1 MSTFSSLLVT
11 LLLSVLIF
19 RIRWQMMRNWSC
31 TRSWWDVG
39 EPSQTVDCYGRPS
52 LTTGPT
58 SSSSPSGGQSSL
70 TVSLSHSF
78 SLSYTLSLSLS
89 LSYTLSYRLY
99 LISLLCLT
107 DWQNQRWS
115 GWGALLWLW
124 VSLTSVIGPSASLLL
139 SKPSVSSML
148 LWRSRPLRCSPPSSS
163 TQDSRSQVCYPTS
176 VLVVNVNC
184 CVISKFSL

>member
-1 MSTFSSLLVT
+1 MSTFSSVLVT

-70 TVSLSHSF
+70 TF
-78 SLSYTLSLSLS
+78 SLLHTLSLFFSLIH
-89 LSYTLSYRLY
+89 TL
-99 LISLLCLT
+99 LLCLT

-115 GWGALLWLW
+115 GWGALQWPW

-176 VLVVNVNC
+176 VLAVNVNC